1 MLLSCSNL
9 SKSFL
14 EKIIIKNASFHLE
27 EYDKAAITGINGAGK
42 TTLLRMITGELT
54 PDDGVIAFSKNASF
68 GYLSQQHNV
77 NNTNSIWD
85 ELKSV
90 KENVFIMRDKLSQME
105 SDMKELSGN
114 DLEKLMAQY
123 TTLSHQY
130 ELINGYACESEIT
143 GVLKGLGFEEN
154 EFLKLISALSGGQ
167 KTRVALAK
175 ILLMKPDLIILDEPT
190 NHLDIQSI
198 QYLENFIRTFKGC
211 VLLVSHDRYFLDRT
225 VNKIIEIDN
234 SRVTV
239 FKGNYSEYAQKR
251 ESLRIA
257 AWNAYANQ
265 QKMIEHQEAV
275 IEKLR
280 SFNREKSIKRAESRE
295 KMLAKIEVLEK
306 PVTFDNK
313 MNITLTPHI
322 LSGND
327 VLSVKELSK
336 AFGSRTLFSNANIE
350 IKRGE
355 HVALIGNNGTGKTT
369 LFKIINQLLD
379 ADSGTIKLGANV
391 VIGYYDQEHQLLNG
405 ENSLFEEISDAY
417 PNLTNTEIRNTLAA
431 FLFTNDDVFKR
442 VDSLSGGEKGR
453 LCLAKLMLSECN
465 FLILDEPTNH
475 LDIESKEILEN
486 ALNNY
491 EGTCFYI
498 SHDRYFVNKT
508 AHRILELSDNTFY
521 EYLGNYDYYL
531 EKKENISTFS
541 SASVTPKE
549 ATKTVS
555 MTESA
560 KDYKAMK
567 ELQAAKRKKEN
578 EIKRLEDKIAD
589 YESQVA
595 EIDNIMSLPENATN
609 SARLNELSDKQAE
622 LTKELNSMYEMW
634 EKLQE

>member
-14 EKIIIKNASFHLE
+14 EKNIIKNASFHLE
-27 EYDKAAITGINGAGK
+27 ENDKAAITGINGAGK
-42 TTLLRMITGELT
+42 TTLLKMITGELP
-54 PDDGVIAFSKNASF
+54 PDDGVIAFSKNATF

-77 NNTNSIWD
+77 DNNNSIWD

-105 SDMKELSGN
+105 TEMKELTG
-114 DLEKLMAQY
+114 DALEKLMEQY

-130 ELINGYACESEIT
+130 ELINGYACESEIN
-143 GVLKGLGFEEN
+143 GILKGLGFLDN
-154 EFLKLISALSGGQ
+154 DFAKLISTLSGGQ

-198 QYLENFIRTFKGC
+198 QYLESFIRAFKGC

-234 SRVTV
+234 CKVTV
-239 FKGNYSEYAQKR
+239 FTGNYSEYAKKR

-265 QKMIEHQEAV
+265 QQMIKHQEAV

-295 KMLAKIEVLEK
+295 KMLDKIEVLEK
-306 PVTFDNK
+306 PVTFTNK
-313 MNITLTPHI
+313 MNITLTPHL

-327 VLSVKELSK
+327 VLSIKDLSK
-336 AFGSRTLFSNANIE
+336 SFGKKTLFSNANIE
-350 IKRGE
+350 IKRAE

-379 ADSGTIKLGANV
+379 ADSGIIKLGANV

-405 ENSLFEEISDAY
+405 ENTLFEEISDAY
-417 PNLTNTEIRNTLAA
+417 PNLTNTQIRNTLAA

-475 LDIESKEILEN
+475 LDIESKEILES

-508 AHRILELSDNTFY
+508 AHRILELSDNTFC

-531 EKKENISTFS
+531 EKKEAKQAANIASKES
-541 SASVTPKE
+541 SSKAE
-549 ATKTVS
+549 L
-555 MTESA
+555 TESA

-567 ELQAAKRKKEN
+567 EIQAAKRKKEN
-578 EIKRLEDKIAD
+578 EIKKLEDKISD
-589 YESQVA
+589 YENQIS
-595 EIDNIMSLPENATN
+595 ELDTIMSLPENATN
-609 SARLNELSDKQAE
+609 SARLHELSDKQAALMEE
-622 LTKELNSMYEMW
+622 LDAMYEKW
-634 EKLQE
+634 EELQE

>member
-14 EKIIIKNASFHLE
+14 EKNIIKNASFHLE
-27 EYDKAAITGINGAGK
+27 ENDKAAITGINGAGK
-42 TTLLRMITGELT
+42 TTLLKMITGELP
-54 PDDGVIAFSKNASF
+54 PDDGVIAFSKNATF

-77 NNTNSIWD
+77 DNNNSIWD

-105 SDMKELSGN
+105 TEMKELTG
-114 DLEKLMAQY
+114 DALEKLMEQY

-130 ELINGYACESEIT
+130 ELINGYACESEIN
-143 GVLKGLGFEEN
+143 GILKGLGFLDN
-154 EFLKLISALSGGQ
+154 DFAKLISTLSGGQ

-198 QYLENFIRTFKGC
+198 QYLESFIRAFKGC

-234 SRVTV
+234 CKVTV
-239 FKGNYSEYAQKR
+239 FTGNYSEYAKKR

-265 QKMIEHQEAV
+265 QQMIKHQEAV

-295 KMLAKIEVLEK
+295 KMLDKIEVLEK
-306 PVTFDNK
+306 PVTFTNK
-313 MNITLTPHI
+313 MNITLTPHL

-327 VLSVKELSK
+327 VLSIKDLSK
-336 AFGSRTLFSNANIE
+336 SFGEKTLFSNANIE
-350 IKRGE
+350 IKRAE

-379 ADSGTIKLGANV
+379 ADSGIIKLGANV

-405 ENSLFEEISDAY
+405 ENTLFEEISDAY
-417 PNLTNTEIRNTLAA
+417 PNLTNTQIRNTLAA

-475 LDIESKEILEN
+475 LDIESKEILES

-508 AHRILELSDNTFY
+508 AHRILELSDNTFC

-531 EKKENISTFS
+531 EKKEAKQAANIANKES
-541 SASVTPKE
+541 SAKAE
-549 ATKTVS
+549 L
-555 MTESA
+555 TESA

-567 ELQAAKRKKEN
+567 EIQAAKRKKEN
-578 EIKRLEDKIAD
+578 EIKKLEDKISD
-589 YESQVA
+589 YENQISELDA
-595 EIDNIMSLPENATN
+595 IMSLPENATN
-609 SARLNELSDKQAE
+609 SARLHELSDKQAALMEE
-622 LTKELNSMYEMW
+622 LDAMYEKW
-634 EKLQE
+634 EELQE

>member
-14 EKIIIKNASFHLE
+14 EKNIIKNASFHLE
-27 EYDKAAITGINGAGK
+27 ENDKAAITGINGAGK
-42 TTLLRMITGELT
+42 TTLLKMITGELP
-54 PDDGVIAFSKNASF
+54 PDDGVIAFSKNATF

-77 NNTNSIWD
+77 DNNNSIWD

-105 SDMKELSGN
+105 TEMKELTG
-114 DLEKLMAQY
+114 DALEKLMEQY

-130 ELINGYACESEIT
+130 ELINGYACESEIN
-143 GVLKGLGFEEN
+143 GILKGLGFLDN
-154 EFLKLISALSGGQ
+154 DFAKLISTLSGGQ

-198 QYLENFIRTFKGC
+198 QYLESFIRAFKGC

-234 SRVTV
+234 CKVTV
-239 FKGNYSEYAQKR
+239 FTGNYSEYAKKR

-265 QKMIEHQEAV
+265 QQMIKHQEAV

-295 KMLAKIEVLEK
+295 KMLDKIEVLEK
-306 PVTFDNK
+306 PVTFTNK
-313 MNITLTPHI
+313 MNITLTPHL

-327 VLSVKELSK
+327 VLSIKDLSK
-336 AFGSRTLFSNANIE
+336 SFGEKTLFSNANIE
-350 IKRGE
+350 IKRAE

-379 ADSGTIKLGANV
+379 ADSGIIKLGANV

-405 ENSLFEEISDAY
+405 ENTLFEEISDAY
-417 PNLTNTEIRNTLAA
+417 PNLTNTQIRNTLAA

-475 LDIESKEILEN
+475 LDIESKEILES

-508 AHRILELSDNTFY
+508 AHRILELSDNTFC

-531 EKKENISTFS
+531 EKKEAKQAANI
-541 SASVTPKE
+541 ANKE
-549 ATKTVS
+549 SCAKAEL
-555 MTESA
+555 TESA

-567 ELQAAKRKKEN
+567 EIQAAKRKKEN
-578 EIKRLEDKIAD
+578 EIKKLEDKISD
-589 YESQVA
+589 YENQIS
-595 EIDNIMSLPENATN
+595 ELDTIMSLPENATN
-609 SARLNELSDKQAE
+609 SARLHELSDKQAALMEE
-622 LTKELNSMYEMW
+622 LDAMYEKW
-634 EKLQE
+634 EELQE

>member
-14 EKIIIKNASFHLE
+14 EKNIIKNASFHLE
-27 EYDKAAITGINGAGK
+27 ENDKAAITGINGAGK
-42 TTLLRMITGELT
+42 TTLLKMITGELP
-54 PDDGVIAFSKNASF
+54 PDDGVIAFSKNATF

-77 NNTNSIWD
+77 DNNNSIWD

-105 SDMKELSGN
+105 TEMKELTG
-114 DLEKLMAQY
+114 DALEKLMEQY

-130 ELINGYACESEIT
+130 ELINGYACESEIN
-143 GVLKGLGFEEN
+143 GILKGLGFLDN
-154 EFLKLISALSGGQ
+154 DFAKLISTLSGGQ

-198 QYLENFIRTFKGC
+198 QYLESFIRAFKGC

-234 SRVTV
+234 CKVTV
-239 FKGNYSEYAQKR
+239 FTGNYSEYAKKR

-265 QKMIEHQEAV
+265 QQMIKHQEAV

-295 KMLAKIEVLEK
+295 KMLDKIEVLEK
-306 PVTFDNK
+306 PVTFTNK
-313 MNITLTPHI
+313 MNITLTPHL

-327 VLSVKELSK
+327 VLSIKDLSK
-336 AFGSRTLFSNANIE
+336 SFGEKTLFSNANIE
-350 IKRGE
+350 IKRAE

-379 ADSGTIKLGANV
+379 ADSGIIKLGANV

-405 ENSLFEEISDAY
+405 ENTLFEEISDAY
-417 PNLTNTEIRNTLAA
+417 PNLTNTQIRNTLAA

-475 LDIESKEILEN
+475 LDIESKEILES

-508 AHRILELSDNTFY
+508 AHRILELSDNTFC

-531 EKKENISTFS
+531 EKKEAKQAANIANKAS
-541 SASVTPKE
+541 SSKAE
-549 ATKTVS
+549 L
-555 MTESA
+555 TESA

-567 ELQAAKRKKEN
+567 EIQAAKRKKEN
-578 EIKRLEDKIAD
+578 EIKKLEDKISD
-589 YESQVA
+589 YENQIS
-595 EIDNIMSLPENATN
+595 ELDTIMSLPENATN
-609 SARLNELSDKQAE
+609 SARLHELSDKQAALMEE
-622 LTKELNSMYEMW
+622 LDTMYEKW
-634 EKLQE
+634 EELQE

>member
-14 EKIIIKNASFHLE
+14 EKNIIKNASFHLE
-27 EYDKAAITGINGAGK
+27 ENDKAAITGINGAGK
-42 TTLLRMITGELT
+42 TTLLKMITGELP
-54 PDDGVIAFSKNASF
+54 PDDGVIAFSKNATF

-77 NNTNSIWD
+77 DNNNSIWD

-105 SDMKELSGN
+105 TEMKELTG
-114 DLEKLMAQY
+114 DALGKLMEQY

-130 ELINGYACESEIT
+130 ELINGYACESEIN
-143 GVLKGLGFEEN
+143 GILKGLGFLDN
-154 EFLKLISALSGGQ
+154 DFAKLISTLSGGQ

-198 QYLENFIRTFKGC
+198 QYLESFIRAFKGC

-234 SRVTV
+234 CKVTV
-239 FKGNYSEYAQKR
+239 FTGNYSEYAKKR

-265 QKMIEHQEAV
+265 QQMIKHQEAV

-295 KMLAKIEVLEK
+295 KMLDKIEVLEK
-306 PVTFDNK
+306 PVTFTNK
-313 MNITLTPHI
+313 MNITLTPHL

-327 VLSVKELSK
+327 VLSIKDLSK
-336 AFGSRTLFSNANIE
+336 SFGEKTLFSNANIE
-350 IKRGE
+350 IKRAE

-379 ADSGTIKLGANV
+379 ADSGIVKLGANV

-405 ENSLFEEISDAY
+405 ENTLFEEISDAY
-417 PNLTNTEIRNTLAA
+417 PNLTNTQIRNTLAA

-475 LDIESKEILEN
+475 LDIESKEILES

-508 AHRILELSDNTFY
+508 AHRILELSDNTFC

-531 EKKENISTFS
+531 EKKEAKQVANIASKES
-541 SASVTPKE
+541 SSKAE
-549 ATKTVS
+549 L
-555 MTESA
+555 TESA

-567 ELQAAKRKKEN
+567 EIQAAKRKKEN
-578 EIKRLEDKIAD
+578 EIKKLEDKISD
-589 YESQVA
+589 YENQIS
-595 EIDNIMSLPENATN
+595 ELDTIMSLPENATN
-609 SARLNELSDKQAE
+609 SARLHELSDKQAALMEE
-622 LTKELNSMYEMW
+622 LDAMYEKW
-634 EKLQE
+634 EELQE

>member
-123 TTLSHQY
+123 TALSHQY

>member
-14 EKIIIKNASFHLE
+14 EKNIIKNASFHLE
-27 EYDKAAITGINGAGK
+27 ENDKAAITGINGAGK
-42 TTLLRMITGELT
+42 TTLLKMITGELP
-54 PDDGVIAFSKNASF
+54 PDDGVIAFSKNATF

-77 NNTNSIWD
+77 DNNNSIWD

-105 SDMKELSGN
+105 TEMKELTG
-114 DLEKLMAQY
+114 DALEKLMEQY

-130 ELINGYACESEIT
+130 ELINGYACESEIN
-143 GVLKGLGFEEN
+143 GILKGLGFLDN
-154 EFLKLISALSGGQ
+154 DFAKLISTLSGGQ

-198 QYLENFIRTFKGC
+198 QYLESFIRAFKGC

-234 SRVTV
+234 CKVTV
-239 FKGNYSEYAQKR
+239 FTGNYSEYAKKR

-265 QKMIEHQEAV
+265 QQMIKHQEAV

-295 KMLAKIEVLEK
+295 KMLDKIEVLEK
-306 PVTFDNK
+306 PVTFTNK
-313 MNITLTPHI
+313 MNITLTPHL

-327 VLSVKELSK
+327 VLSIKDLSK
-336 AFGSRTLFSNANIE
+336 SFGEKTLFSNANIE
-350 IKRGE
+350 IKRAE

-379 ADSGTIKLGANV
+379 ADSGIIILGANV

-405 ENSLFEEISDAY
+405 ENTLFEEISDAY
-417 PNLTNTEIRNTLAA
+417 PNLTNTQIRNTLAA

-475 LDIESKEILEN
+475 LDIESKEILES

-508 AHRILELSDNTFY
+508 AHRILELSDNTFC

-531 EKKENISTFS
+531 EKKEAKQAANIANKES
-541 SASVTPKE
+541 SSKAE
-549 ATKTVS
+549 L
-555 MTESA
+555 TESA

-567 ELQAAKRKKEN
+567 EIQAAKRKKEN
-578 EIKRLEDKIAD
+578 EIKKLEDKISD
-589 YESQVA
+589 YENQISELDA
-595 EIDNIMSLPENATN
+595 IMSLPENATN
-609 SARLNELSDKQAE
+609 SARLHELSDKQAALMEE
-622 LTKELNSMYEMW
+622 LDAMYEKW
-634 EKLQE
+634 EELQE

>member
-14 EKIIIKNASFHLE
+14 EKNIIKNASFHLE
-27 EYDKAAITGINGAGK
+27 ENDKAAITGINGAGK
-42 TTLLRMITGELT
+42 TTLLKMITGELP
-54 PDDGVIAFSKNASF
+54 PDDGVIAFSKNATF

-77 NNTNSIWD
+77 DNNNSIWD

-105 SDMKELSGN
+105 TEMKELTG
-114 DLEKLMAQY
+114 DALEKLMEQY

-130 ELINGYACESEIT
+130 ELINGYACESEIN
-143 GVLKGLGFEEN
+143 GILKGLGFLDN
-154 EFLKLISALSGGQ
+154 DFAKLISTLSGGQ

-198 QYLENFIRTFKGC
+198 QYLESFIRAFKGC

-234 SRVTV
+234 CKVTV
-239 FKGNYSEYAQKR
+239 FTGNYSEYAKKR

-265 QKMIEHQEAV
+265 QQMIKHQEAV

-295 KMLAKIEVLEK
+295 KMLDKIEVLEK
-306 PVTFDNK
+306 PVTFTNK
-313 MNITLTPHI
+313 MNITLTPHL

-327 VLSVKELSK
+327 VLSIKDLSK
-336 AFGSRTLFSNANIE
+336 SFGEKTLFSNANIE
-350 IKRGE
+350 IKRAE

-379 ADSGTIKLGANV
+379 ADSGIIKLGANV

-405 ENSLFEEISDAY
+405 ENTLFEEISDAY
-417 PNLTNTEIRNTLAA
+417 PNLTNTQIRNTLAA

-475 LDIESKEILEN
+475 LDIESKEILES

-508 AHRILELSDNTFY
+508 AHRILELSDNTFC

-531 EKKENISTFS
+531 EKKEAKQVANIASKES
-541 SASVTPKE
+541 SSKAE
-549 ATKTVS
+549 L
-555 MTESA
+555 TESA

-567 ELQAAKRKKEN
+567 EIQAAKRKKEN
-578 EIKRLEDKIAD
+578 EIKKLEDKISD
-589 YESQVA
+589 YENQISELDA
-595 EIDNIMSLPENATN
+595 IMSLPENATN
-609 SARLNELSDKQAE
+609 SARLHELSDKQAALMEE
-622 LTKELNSMYEMW
+622 LDAMYEKW
-634 EKLQE
+634 EELQE

>member
-14 EKIIIKNASFHLE
+14 EKNIIKNASFHLE
-27 EYDKAAITGINGAGK
+27 ENDKAAITGINGAGK
-42 TTLLRMITGELT
+42 TTLLKMIIGELP
-54 PDDGVIAFSKNASF
+54 PDDGVIAFSKNATF

-77 NNTNSIWD
+77 DNNNSIWD

-105 SDMKELSGN
+105 TEMKELTG
-114 DLEKLMAQY
+114 DALEKLMEQY

-130 ELINGYACESEIT
+130 ELINGYACESEIN
-143 GVLKGLGFEEN
+143 GILKGLGFLDN
-154 EFLKLISALSGGQ
+154 DFAKLISTLSGGQ

-198 QYLENFIRTFKGC
+198 QYLESFIRAFKGC

-234 SRVTV
+234 CKVTV
-239 FKGNYSEYAQKR
+239 FTGNYSEYAKKR

-265 QKMIEHQEAV
+265 QQMIKHQEAV

-295 KMLAKIEVLEK
+295 KMLDKIEVLEK
-306 PVTFDNK
+306 PVTFTNK
-313 MNITLTPHI
+313 MNITLTPHL

-327 VLSVKELSK
+327 VLSIKDLSK
-336 AFGSRTLFSNANIE
+336 SFGEKTLFSNANIE
-350 IKRGE
+350 IKRAE

-379 ADSGTIKLGANV
+379 ADSGIIKLGANV

-405 ENSLFEEISDAY
+405 ENTLFEEISDAY
-417 PNLTNTEIRNTLAA
+417 PNLTNTQIRNTLAA

-475 LDIESKEILEN
+475 LDIESKEILES

-508 AHRILELSDNTFY
+508 AHRILELSDNTFC

-531 EKKENISTFS
+531 EKKEAKQAANI
-541 SASVTPKE
+541 ANKE
-549 ATKTVS
+549 SCAKAEL
-555 MTESA
+555 TESA

-567 ELQAAKRKKEN
+567 EIQAAKRKKEN
-578 EIKRLEDKIAD
+578 EIKKLEDKISD
-589 YESQVA
+589 YENQISELDA
-595 EIDNIMSLPENATN
+595 IMSLPENATN
-609 SARLNELSDKQAE
+609 SARLHELSDKQAALMEE
-622 LTKELNSMYEMW
+622 LDAMYEKW
-634 EKLQE
+634 EELQE

>member
-14 EKIIIKNASFHLE
+14 EKNIIKNASFHLE
-27 EYDKAAITGINGAGK
+27 ENDKAAITGINGAGK
-42 TTLLRMITGELT
+42 TTLLKMITGELP
-54 PDDGVIAFSKNASF
+54 PDDGVIAFSKNATF

-77 NNTNSIWD
+77 DNNNSIWD

-105 SDMKELSGN
+105 TEMKELTG
-114 DLEKLMAQY
+114 DALEKLMEQY

-130 ELINGYACESEIT
+130 ELINGYACESEIN
-143 GVLKGLGFEEN
+143 GILKGLGFLDN
-154 EFLKLISALSGGQ
+154 DFAKLISTLSGGQ

-198 QYLENFIRTFKGC
+198 QYLESFIRAFKGC

-234 SRVTV
+234 CKVTV
-239 FKGNYSEYAQKR
+239 FTGNYSEYAKKR

-265 QKMIEHQEAV
+265 QQMIKHQEAV

-295 KMLAKIEVLEK
+295 KMLDKIEVLEK
-306 PVTFDNK
+306 PVTFTNK
-313 MNITLTPHI
+313 MNITLTPHL

-327 VLSVKELSK
+327 VLSIKDLSK
-336 AFGSRTLFSNANIE
+336 SFGEKTLFSNANIE
-350 IKRGE
+350 IKRAE

-379 ADSGTIKLGANV
+379 ADSGIIKLGANV

-405 ENSLFEEISDAY
+405 ENTLFEEISDAY
-417 PNLTNTEIRNTLAA
+417 PNLTNTQIRNTLAA

-475 LDIESKEILEN
+475 LDIESKEILES

-508 AHRILELSDNTFY
+508 AHRILELSDNTFC

-531 EKKENISTFS
+531 EKKEAKQAANI
-541 SASVTPKE
+541 ANKE
-549 ATKTVS
+549 SCAKAEL
-555 MTESA
+555 TESA

-567 ELQAAKRKKEN
+567 EIQAAKRKKEN
-578 EIKRLEDKIAD
+578 EIKKLEDKISD
-589 YESQVA
+589 YENQISELDA
-595 EIDNIMSLPENATN
+595 IMSLPENATN
-609 SARLNELSDKQAE
+609 SARLHELSDKQAALMEE
-622 LTKELNSMYEMW
+622 LDAMYEKW
-634 EKLQE
+634 EELQE

>member
-14 EKIIIKNASFHLE
+14 EKNIIKNASFHLE
-27 EYDKAAITGINGAGK
+27 ENDKAAITGINGAGK
-42 TTLLRMITGELT
+42 TTLLKMITGELPT
-54 PDDGVIAFSKNASF
+54 DDGVIAFSKNATF

-77 NNTNSIWD
+77 DNNNSIWD

-105 SDMKELSGN
+105 TEMKELTG
-114 DLEKLMAQY
+114 DALEKLMEQY

-130 ELINGYACESEIT
+130 ELINGYACESEIN
-143 GVLKGLGFEEN
+143 GILKGLGFLDN
-154 EFLKLISALSGGQ
+154 DFAKLISTLSGGQ

-198 QYLENFIRTFKGC
+198 QYLESFIRAFKGC

-234 SRVTV
+234 CKVTV
-239 FKGNYSEYAQKR
+239 FTGNYSEYAKKR

-265 QKMIEHQEAV
+265 QQMIKHQEAV

-295 KMLAKIEVLEK
+295 KMLDKIEVLEK
-306 PVTFDNK
+306 PVTFTNK
-313 MNITLTPHI
+313 MNITLTPHL

-327 VLSVKELSK
+327 VLSIKDLSK
-336 AFGSRTLFSNANIE
+336 SFGKKTLFSNANIE
-350 IKRGE
+350 IKRAE

-379 ADSGTIKLGANV
+379 ADSGIIKLGANV

-405 ENSLFEEISDAY
+405 ENTLFEEISDAY
-417 PNLTNTEIRNTLAA
+417 PNLTNTQIRNTLAA

-475 LDIESKEILEN
+475 LDIESKEILES

-508 AHRILELSDNTFY
+508 AHRILELSDNTFC

-531 EKKENISTFS
+531 EKKEAKQAANT
-541 SASVTPKE
+541 ANKE
-549 ATKTVS
+549 SLAKAEL
-555 MTESA
+555 TESA

-567 ELQAAKRKKEN
+567 EIQAAKRKKEN
-578 EIKRLEDKIAD
+578 EIKKLEGKISD
-589 YESQVA
+589 YENQIS
-595 EIDNIMSLPENATN
+595 ELDTIMSLPENATN
-609 SARLNELSDKQAE
+609 SARLHELSDKQAALMEE
-622 LTKELNSMYEMW
+622 LDAMYEKW
-634 EKLQE
+634 EELQE

>member
-14 EKIIIKNASFHLE
+14 EKNIIKNASFHLE
-27 EYDKAAITGINGAGK
+27 ENDKAAITGINGAGK
-42 TTLLRMITGELT
+42 TTLLKMITGELP
-54 PDDGVIAFSKNASF
+54 PDDGVIAFSKNATF

-77 NNTNSIWD
+77 DNNNSIWD

-90 KENVFIMRDKLSQME
+90 KENVFIMRDKLSQIE
-105 SDMKELSGN
+105 TEMKELTG
-114 DLEKLMAQY
+114 DALEKLMEQY

-130 ELINGYACESEIT
+130 ELINGYACESEIN
-143 GVLKGLGFEEN
+143 GILKGLGFLDN
-154 EFLKLISALSGGQ
+154 DFTKLISTLSGGQ

-198 QYLENFIRTFKGC
+198 QYLESFIRAFKGC

-234 SRVTV
+234 CKVTV
-239 FKGNYSEYAQKR
+239 FTGNYSEYAKKR

-265 QKMIEHQEAV
+265 QQMIKHQEAV

-295 KMLAKIEVLEK
+295 KMLDKIEVLEK
-306 PVTFDNK
+306 PVTFTNK
-313 MNITLTPHI
+313 MNITLTPHL

-327 VLSVKELSK
+327 VLSIKDLSK
-336 AFGSRTLFSNANIE
+336 SFGEKTLFSNANIE
-350 IKRGE
+350 IKRAE

-379 ADSGTIKLGANV
+379 ADSGIIKLGANV

-405 ENSLFEEISDAY
+405 DNTLFEEISDAY
-417 PNLTNTEIRNTLAA
+417 PNLTNTQIRNTLAA

-475 LDIESKEILEN
+475 LDIESKEILES

-508 AHRILELSDNTFY
+508 AHRILELSDNTFC

-531 EKKENISTFS
+531 EKKEAKQTANIANKES
-541 SASVTPKE
+541 SSKAE
-549 ATKTVS
+549 L
-555 MTESA
+555 TESA

-567 ELQAAKRKKEN
+567 EIQAAKRKKEN
-578 EIKRLEDKIAD
+578 EIKKLEDKISD
-589 YESQVA
+589 YENQIS
-595 EIDNIMSLPENATN
+595 ELYTIMSLPENATN
-609 SARLNELSDKQAE
+609 SARLHELSDKQATLMEE
-622 LTKELNSMYEMW
+622 LDAMYEKW
-634 EKLQE
+634 EELQE

>member
-14 EKIIIKNASFHLE
+14 EKNIIKNASFHLE
-27 EYDKAAITGINGAGK
+27 ENDKAAITGINGAGK
-42 TTLLRMITGELT
+42 TTLLKMITGELP
-54 PDDGVIAFSKNASF
+54 PDDGVIAFSKNATF

-77 NNTNSIWD
+77 DNNNSIWD

-105 SDMKELSGN
+105 TEMKELTG
-114 DLEKLMAQY
+114 DALGKLMEQY

-130 ELINGYACESEIT
+130 ELINGYACESEIN
-143 GVLKGLGFEEN
+143 GILKGLGFLDN
-154 EFLKLISALSGGQ
+154 DFAKLISTLSGGQ

-198 QYLENFIRTFKGC
+198 QYLESFIRAFKGC

-234 SRVTV
+234 CKVTV
-239 FKGNYSEYAQKR
+239 FTGNYSEYAKKR

-265 QKMIEHQEAV
+265 QQMIKHQEAV

-295 KMLAKIEVLEK
+295 KMLDKIEVLEK
-306 PVTFDNK
+306 PVTFTNK
-313 MNITLTPHI
+313 MNITLTPHL

-327 VLSVKELSK
+327 VLSIKDLSK
-336 AFGSRTLFSNANIE
+336 SFGKKTLFSNANIE
-350 IKRGE
+350 IKRAE

-379 ADSGTIKLGANV
+379 ADSGIIKLGANV

-405 ENSLFEEISDAY
+405 ENTLFEEISDAY
-417 PNLTNTEIRNTLAA
+417 PNLTNTQIRNTLAA

-475 LDIESKEILEN
+475 LDIESKEILES

-508 AHRILELSDNTFY
+508 AHRILELSDNTFC

-531 EKKENISTFS
+531 EKKEAKQAANIASKES
-541 SASVTPKE
+541 SSKAE
-549 ATKTVS
+549 L
-555 MTESA
+555 TESA

-567 ELQAAKRKKEN
+567 EIQAAKRKKEN
-578 EIKRLEDKIAD
+578 EIKKLEDKISD
-589 YESQVA
+589 YENQIS
-595 EIDNIMSLPENATN
+595 ELDTIMSLPENATN
-609 SARLNELSDKQAE
+609 SARLHELSDKQAALMEE
-622 LTKELNSMYEMW
+622 LDAMYEKW
-634 EKLQE
+634 EELQE